1 MQSAGDS
8 NAFSE
13 AVSSQAQ
20 EAGLD
25 IPLPVVDDSPPVTES
40 TTPKVDVLGGLITNL
55 AASVESYQ
63 ERQVSLAF
71 RLNAVLAD
79 ASKAAG
85 DGETDADSVRASEFR
100 KAFQLL
106 LRDYSGVTNQ
116 QAGNLTAVLKMFDE
130 QLARQL
136 ALNAGLSA
144 TMEAI
149 QEGLATQQRFLKG
162 IVTTQVFLQTVI
174 GPGWDGTGAHECV
187 CLLGSCGGWLFSQKS
202 LRVTPIGRH
211 DEGIS

>member
-1 MQSAGDS
+1 MQSTGDS
-8 NAFSE
+8 NAFSA

-25 IPLPVVDDSPPVTES
+25 IPLPVVDDSPPVAAS

-71 RLNAVLAD
+71 RLNALLAD

-85 DGETDADSVRASEFR
+85 DGETDADSVRASEFK

-106 LRDYSGVTNQ
+106 LRDYDAVTNQ
-116 QAGNLTAVLKMFDE
+116 RAGNLTVVLKMFDE

-162 IVTTQVFLQTVI
+162 IVTTQVFLQTII
-174 GPGWDGTGAHECV
+174 GAGWNGTGTHAIAR
-187 CLLGSCGGWLFSQKS
+187 LLGHLGCF
-202 LRVTPIGRH
+202 V
-211 DEGIS
+211 